1 MQSIDIYKCKHFLKA
16 WETGVSIFL
25 NYKGRFW
32 LDVILIT
39 NYPPPWISFF
49 DGLRVS
55 VRETGLA

>member
-1 MQSIDIYKCKHFLKA
+1 MQSIDIYKCKHFFKS

-32 LDVILIT
+32 LDVILIR

-49 DGLRVS
+49 DDLRVS